1 MVIFNT
7 LSLCRLYNL
16 GNIIFHLRWL
26 NVRQFFTPQSPP
38 VNIKNQF
45 FSKGSL
51 SEMVLSTKEK
61 LVLGELVKNFID
73 TAMPVSSSLIAQTS
87 RLNISPASIR
97 NIMAM
102 LESRGFIYQPHTSS
116 GRVPQT
122 PAYRAYVDMLM
133 KKSRLSIDEK
143 EQISVTINPL
153 ENYDLEDV
161 LNEVTRILAHLSKQ
175 IGIMMSPRI
184 EQGIFERMELIPL
197 SSEKLLVVIT
207 VKSGFVRTIT
217 LEISQLVSPD
227 KLNLVSQIL
236 NERLQGMKISEI
248 KRTFSAV
255 VKDIQHEDTG
265 LVRMFS
271 QRVDRLFNFSEDID
285 LYFKGTQ
292 NILQSPDFQDVST
305 LTSVMEMLETRRDL
319 VKILAE
325 ADNEQPTSIKIG
337 EEIDEQK
344 MAACSIITAR
354 YQIGDVSGVVGII
367 GPKRM
372 NYSKFLSIVEFTA
385 RKISE
390 IYGKN

>member
-1 MVIFNT
+1 
-7 LSLCRLYNL
+7 
-16 GNIIFHLRWL
+16 
-26 NVRQFFTPQSPP
+26 
-38 VNIKNQF
+38 
-45 FSKGSL
+45 
-51 SEMVLSTKEK
+51 MVLSTKEK

-87 RLNISPASIR
+87 RLNISPATIR

-102 LESRGFIYQPHTSS
+102 LESRGYIYQPHTSA

-133 KKSRLSIDEK
+133 KKSRLSFDEK
-143 EQISVTINPL
+143 EQITVTINPL

-236 NERLQGMKISEI
+236 NERLQGMKISDI

-305 LTSVMEMLETRRDL
+305 LTSVMEMLETRREL

-354 YQIGDVSGVVGII
+354 YKIGDVSGVVGII

>member
-1 MVIFNT
+1 
-7 LSLCRLYNL
+7 
-16 GNIIFHLRWL
+16 
-26 NVRQFFTPQSPP
+26 
-38 VNIKNQF
+38 
-45 FSKGSL
+45 
-51 SEMVLSTKEK
+51 MVLSTKEK

-87 RLNISPASIR
+87 RLNISPATIR

-102 LESRGFIYQPHTSS
+102 LESRGYIYQPHTSA

-133 KKSRLSIDEK
+133 KKSRLSFDEK
-143 EQISVTINPL
+143 EQITVTINPL

-197 SSEKLLVVIT
+197 SSEKLLVIIT

-236 NERLQGMKISEI
+236 NERLQGMKISDI

-305 LTSVMEMLETRRDL
+305 LTSVMEMLETRREL

>member
-1 MVIFNT
+1 
-7 LSLCRLYNL
+7 
-16 GNIIFHLRWL
+16 
-26 NVRQFFTPQSPP
+26 
-38 VNIKNQF
+38 
-45 FSKGSL
+45 
-51 SEMVLSTKEK
+51 MVLSTKEK

-87 RLNISPASIR
+87 RLNISPATIR

-102 LESRGFIYQPHTSS
+102 LESRGYIYQPHTSA

-133 KKSRLSIDEK
+133 KKSRLSFDEK
-143 EQISVTINPL
+143 EQITVTINPL

-197 SSEKLLVVIT
+197 SSEKLLVIIT

-236 NERLQGMKISEI
+236 NERLQGMKISDI

-305 LTSVMEMLETRRDL
+305 LTSVMEMLETRREL

-344 MAACSIITAR
+344 MAACSIITDR

>member
-1 MVIFNT
+1 
-7 LSLCRLYNL
+7 
-16 GNIIFHLRWL
+16 
-26 NVRQFFTPQSPP
+26 
-38 VNIKNQF
+38 
-45 FSKGSL
+45 
-51 SEMVLSTKEK
+51 MVLSTKEK

-73 TAMPVSSSLIAQTS
+73 TATPVSSSLIAQTS
-87 RLNISPASIR
+87 RLNISPATIR

-102 LESRGFIYQPHTSS
+102 LESRGYIYQPHTSA

-133 KKSRLSIDEK
+133 KKSRLSFDEK
-143 EQISVTINPL
+143 EQITVTINPL

-197 SSEKLLVVIT
+197 SSEKLLVIIT

-236 NERLQGMKISEI
+236 NERLQGMKISDI

-354 YQIGDVSGVVGII
+354 YKIGDVSGVVGII

>member
-1 MVIFNT
+1 
-7 LSLCRLYNL
+7 
-16 GNIIFHLRWL
+16 
-26 NVRQFFTPQSPP
+26 
-38 VNIKNQF
+38 
-45 FSKGSL
+45 
-51 SEMVLSTKEK
+51 MVLSTKEK

-73 TAMPVSSSLIAQTS
+73 TALPVSSSLIAQTS

>member
-1 MVIFNT
+1 
-7 LSLCRLYNL
+7 
-16 GNIIFHLRWL
+16 
-26 NVRQFFTPQSPP
+26 
-38 VNIKNQF
+38 
-45 FSKGSL
+45 
-51 SEMVLSTKEK
+51 MVLSTKEK

-87 RLNISPASIR
+87 RLNISPATIR

-102 LESRGFIYQPHTSS
+102 LESRGYIYQPHTSA

-133 KKSRLSIDEK
+133 KKSRLSFDEK
-143 EQISVTINPL
+143 EQITVTINPL

-236 NERLQGMKISEI
+236 NERLQGMKISDI

-305 LTSVMEMLETRRDL
+305 LTSVMEMLETRREL

>member
-1 MVIFNT
+1 
-7 LSLCRLYNL
+7 
-16 GNIIFHLRWL
+16 
-26 NVRQFFTPQSPP
+26 
-38 VNIKNQF
+38 
-45 FSKGSL
+45 
-51 SEMVLSTKEK
+51 MVLSTKEK

-73 TAMPVSSSLIAQTS
+73 TATPVSSSLIAQTS
-87 RLNISPASIR
+87 RLNISPATIR

-102 LESRGFIYQPHTSS
+102 LESRGYIYQPHTSA

-133 KKSRLSIDEK
+133 KKSRLSFDEK
-143 EQISVTINPL
+143 EQITVTINPL

-197 SSEKLLVVIT
+197 SSEKLLVIIT

-236 NERLQGMKISEI
+236 NERLQGMKISDI

-265 LVRMFS
+265 LGMNVFATCGQAVQF
-271 QRVDRLFNFSEDID
+271 QRRYRPLF
-285 LYFKGTQ
+285 
-292 NILQSPDFQDVST
+292 
-305 LTSVMEMLETRRDL
+305 
-319 VKILAE
+319 
-325 ADNEQPTSIKIG
+325 
-337 EEIDEQK
+337 
-344 MAACSIITAR
+344 
-354 YQIGDVSGVVGII
+354 
-367 GPKRM
+367 
-372 NYSKFLSIVEFTA
+372 
-385 RKISE
+385 
-390 IYGKN
+390 

>member
-1 MVIFNT
+1 
-7 LSLCRLYNL
+7 
-16 GNIIFHLRWL
+16 
-26 NVRQFFTPQSPP
+26 
-38 VNIKNQF
+38 
-45 FSKGSL
+45 
-51 SEMVLSTKEK
+51 MVLSTKEK

-73 TAMPVSSSLIAQTS
+73 TATPVSSSLIAQTS
-87 RLNISPASIR
+87 RLNISPATIR

-102 LESRGFIYQPHTSS
+102 LESRGYIYQPHTSA

-133 KKSRLSIDEK
+133 KKSRLSFDEK
-143 EQISVTINPL
+143 EQITVTINPL

-197 SSEKLLVVIT
+197 SSEKLLVIIT

-236 NERLQGMKISEI
+236 NERLQGMKISDI

-305 LTSVMEMLETRRDL
+305 LTSVMEMLETRREL